1 MRRAPRHFDRGGVI
15 ITSGIADVLGGTWA
29 WVWTEPPS
37 DLGAFTGAIVRAAN
51 GEGHTSPAGFDFR
64 TSYQSWANST
74 TQPLIAWTFLYAS
87 SDGVKAAQQLAAV
100 DAVAYVIDWEDDKGA
115 AASGYEL
122 SRCVAELRRQ
132 RPGRPVGFS
141 SYPTRAQCED
151 HGVDYMSGVA
161 VCDFVSPQM
170 YYDYQA
176 ADYPQ
181 IIADARGR
189 YVQLAVA
196 PADRAGWVVDARTHL
211 HDGSGVSFWRLGVL
225 TPKHR
230 LLIAQLTEEFDMDE
244 ATVQHAVRVV
254 LGLHENMDPI
264 PGHTRNDTWAHDL
277 MVAQAAQGV
286 VLTSLNKAVGDL
298 ALALTTLAQKI
309 DALGGGAAGATA
321 DQIVTLAGQRMA
333 TPLPVVT
340 MAPPPATATAPPPI
354 VVGPGEA

>member
-1 MRRAPRHFDRGGVI
+1 M
-15 ITSGIADVLGGTWA
+15 LGGTWA

-37 DLGAFTGAIVRAAN
+37 DLSAFTGAIVRAAN
-51 GEGHTSPAGFDFR
+51 GDGHLSDAGFDFR
-64 TSYQSWANST
+64 SSYQSWRKAT
-74 TQPLIAWTFLYAS
+74 TQPLIAWTFLYGS
-87 SDGVKAAQQLAAV
+87 SDGTMAGQQLAAV
-100 DAVAYVIDWEDDKGA
+100 DAPAYVIDWEDYQGA
-115 AASGYEL
+115 VASGYEL
-122 SRCVAELRRQ
+122 RKCVTRLRQ
-132 RPGRPVGFS
+132 LRPGRPIGFS
-141 SYPTRAQCED
+141 SYPTRAQCIQ
-151 HGVDYMSGVA
+151 HGIAWDAGIEA
-161 VCDFVSPQM
+161 CDFVSPQM

-176 ADYPQ
+176 AQYER

-189 YVQLAVA
+189 YVQLAVS
-196 PADRAGWVVDARTHL
+196 PANRDLFAADARRHL
-211 HDGSGVSFWRLGVL
+211 SDGSGVSFWRLGVL

-264 PGHTRNDTWAHDL
+264 PGHTRNDTWAHDM
-277 MVAQAAQGV
+277 MVSQAAQGV

-298 ALALTTLAQKI
+298 ALACTALAQKI

-333 TPLPVVT
+333 TPSPVVT

>member
-1 MRRAPRHFDRGGVI
+1 M
-15 ITSGIADVLGGTWA
+15 LGGTWA

-37 DLGAFTGAIVRAAN
+37 ELGAFTGAIVRAAN
-51 GEGHTSPAGFDFR
+51 GDGHLSDAGFDFR
-64 TSYQSWANST
+64 SSYQSWRKST
-74 TQPLIAWTFLYAS
+74 TQPLIAWTFLYPT
-87 SDGVKAAQQLAAV
+87 SDGALAAAQLAAV
-100 DAVAYVIDWEDDKGA
+100 DAPAYVIDWEDTADGT
-115 AASGYEL
+115 ASGDQLRECVTAL
-122 SRCVAELRRQ
+122 SNA
-132 RPGRPVGFS
+132 RPGRPIGFS
-141 SYPTRAQCED
+141 SYPTRAQAES
-151 HGVDYMSGVA
+151 HGIDWDVGIEA
-161 VCDFVSPQM
+161 CDFVSPQM

-176 ADYPQ
+176 AQYSR

-189 YVQLAVA
+189 YVQLAVS
-196 PADRAGWVVDARTHL
+196 PANRDLFAADARRHL
-211 HDGSGVSFWRLGVL
+211 SDGSGVSFWRLGVL

-264 PGHTRNDTWAHDL
+264 PGHQRNDTWAHDI

-298 ALALTTLAQKI
+298 ALACTALAQKI

-333 TPLPVVT
+333 AAPAVQLAPSSGTAV
-340 MAPPPATATAPPPI
+340 APPAAPVEI
-354 VVGPGEA
+354 LGEA